1 MRRRQLVLTKSAL
14 RDLRAHYDYVCAF
27 DPGAAERLLHE
38 INRKIRSIAE
48 LGVSGVPRT
57 FSPGLRAF
65 PFRNRCIYFTITDD
79 TVTVLRVMHGRQ
91 NTTPD
96 DFPESEP

>member
-14 RDLRAHYDYVCAF
+14 RDLRAHYDYVYEF
-27 DPGAAERLLHE
+27 DPVAAERLLQE
-38 INRKIRSIAE
+38 VTRKISVIAE
-48 LGVSGVPRT
+48 LGLSGVPRS

-65 PFRNRCIYFTITDD
+65 PFRNRCIYFTISDD

-96 DFPESEP
+96 DFPESDT